1 MALKNVWAYT
11 YIPLTILRHGVWGG
25 YGYIESTAYPSTPLS
40 TKKEYTKESPLEK
53 LFHNVCAYYIHIPT
67 PPIKRGM
74 PRTLVEISN

>member
-1 MALKNVWAYT
+1 MYGHIHSYPVLSSGMGY
-11 YIPLTILRHGVWGG
+11 GG
-25 YGYIESTAYPSTPLS
+25 YGYLESTAYPSTPLS

-74 PRTLVEISN
+74 PPALVEISN